1 MLKGKTAVI
10 TGASRGIGAEIAR
23 KLAAQGVDVAIIYY
37 YGEENNANAVKGEL
51 SEKFN
56 VKAEIYACDVSKTE
70 ECANVTKQIVS
81 DFGGVDILVNNAGIT
96 RDTLLVTMEES
107 DFDSV
112 INTNLKGCFN
122 MIKALGRNFIR
133 RKYGKIINLASVSGI
148 CGLAGQANYS
158 ASKAGVIALTKVT
171 AKEFGAKNVCCN
183 AIAPGFI
190 ETDMT
195 KDLGLGEEFIKTI
208 PLKRLGKT
216 EDVANLAI
224 FLASPASDYITGQT
238 IQVDGGLIM

>member
-23 KLAAQGVDVAIIYY
+23 KLAEQGANIAIIYY
-37 YGEENNANAVKGEL
+37 YGEDDNASAVKKEL
-51 SEKFN
+51 EENFKI
-56 VKAEIYACDVSKTE
+56 KAQIYACDVSKTE
-70 ECANVTKQIVS
+70 ECKNTTKDIIA

-96 RDTLLVTMEES
+96 RDTLLVTMEEE

-122 MIKALGRNFIR
+122 MIKAMGRNFIK

-190 ETDMT
+190 QTDMT

-216 EDVANLAI
+216 EDVANLAV
-224 FLASPASDYITGQT
+224 FLASPVSDYITGQT